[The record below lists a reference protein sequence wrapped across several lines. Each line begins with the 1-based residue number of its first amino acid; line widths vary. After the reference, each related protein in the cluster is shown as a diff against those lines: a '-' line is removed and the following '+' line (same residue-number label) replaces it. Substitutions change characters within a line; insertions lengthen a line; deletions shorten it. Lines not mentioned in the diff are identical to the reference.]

1 MVNLNL
7 GVYKNKKTLNF
18 IKYGIKIIYFEYKE
32 FNTNTIYYIKHIVRN
47 YFLLN
52 KSEIKKNLKLKNML
66 TFLVNHGSVFGYML
80 KVQIL

>member
-7 GVYKNKKTLNF
+7 GVCENKKTLNF